1 MKLKN
6 LAALSMAAVLCVMT
20 AGCGADNG
28 KDSAKKDSTGEEPKQ
43 TSQAEQ
49 DSDELV
55 INYVSARGETDA
67 ADVRLDP
74 STNEVYRKE
83 LANLGMGES
92 TPEEFCKRMDEAVAQ
107 YAPDYFDVE

>member
-67 ADVRLDP
+67 AL
-74 STNEVYRKE
+74 NAIKKI
-83 LANLGMGES
+83 AGMY
-92 TPEEFCKRMDEAVAQ
+92 K
-107 YAPDYFDVE
+107 

>member
-1 MKLKN
+1 M
-6 LAALSMAAVLCVMT
+6 
-20 AGCGADNG
+20 
-28 KDSAKKDSTGEEPKQ
+28 
-43 TSQAEQ
+43 
-49 DSDELV
+49 
-55 INYVSARGETDA
+55 
-67 ADVRLDP
+67 RLDP